1 MMDKTAVVVRV
12 DGKLMAELTRSEAC
26 ARCGA
31 CQHGRQ
37 ESLRYPLPDGDY
49 REGDEVV
56 IRLPDANAFGAS
68 ALAYGIPI
76 ACLLLGLALGMV
88 LGLPDLA
95 QAALGLSALAVSFF
109 ALKALEPRLKR
120 SGRYEPKFCND
131 QDKRGEY

>member
-1 MMDKTAVVVRV
+1 MDKTAVVVRV

-26 ARCGA
+26 AKCGA

-37 ESLRYPLPDGDY
+37 EDGDY

-56 IRLPDANAFGAS
+56 ISLPDDNAFRAS

-76 ACLLLGLALGMV
+76 VCLLLGLALGMV

-95 QAALGLSALAVSFF
+95 QAALGLSALAASFF
-109 ALKALEPRLKR
+109 VLKALEPRLKR